1 MWADFVAFYVPLAL
15 TVERVLAAIAG
26 YFVYK
31 DADRRAELTY
41 NLNPVWWGL
50 AVFFAGPLLGVA
62 GYWLIHHSDLARSVA
77 AAESP

>member
-1 MWADFVAFYVPLAL
+1 MTDLIALYVPLAL
-15 TVERVLAAIAG
+15 AAERVIAAIAG

-31 DADRRAELTY
+31 DADQRTELTY

-50 AVFFAGPLLGVA
+50 AVFFAGPILGVA
-62 GYWLIHHSDLARSVA
+62 GYWLIHHSGLARPAA